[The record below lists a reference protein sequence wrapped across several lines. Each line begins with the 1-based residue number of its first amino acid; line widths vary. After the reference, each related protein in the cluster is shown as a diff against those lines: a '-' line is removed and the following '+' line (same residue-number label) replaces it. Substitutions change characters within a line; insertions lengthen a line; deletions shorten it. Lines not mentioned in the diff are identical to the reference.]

1 MAGER
6 RKADIYLESTGVV
19 VTTSTFKPGDVFARH
34 THDEGQFAYA
44 VSGGISMFTDKGNWI
59 VPAQR
64 AIWVPANIG
73 HEMHMHGAVTM
84 LNTFIEHKSA
94 KLAAL
99 PPSCQVY
106 GVSALLRH
114 LFDAMLALPSGMS
127 ARRAR
132 LESIL
137 LDELSGMPRLP
148 LSVPLPQDPRLSKAC
163 RRMLDAPTQSISID
177 AMAKM
182 ANMSRRAFTR
192 LFREA
197 TGVSF
202 VVWRQ
207 QVCVLEALSR
217 LSQGESV
224 KDISADLGYSSTSA
238 FTATFKLLLGDTPV
252 RYLARYRELTLSSE
266 AGNWA

>member
-1 MAGER
+1 MADER
-6 RKADIYLESTGVV
+6 QKADMDLDSIGVV
-19 VTTSTFKPGDVFARH
+19 VTTRTFKPGDVFARH

-64 AIWVPANIG
+64 AIWVPAYIG

-94 KLAAL
+94 ALAAL
-99 PPSCQVY
+99 PPYCQVY

-114 LFDAMLALPSGMS
+114 LFDAMLALPGGTS

-132 LESIL
+132 LESTL

-148 LSVPLPQDPRLSKAC
+148 LSVPLPQDPRLSRAC
-163 RRMLDAPTQSISID
+163 RHMLDAPTQAMSINE
-177 AMAKM
+177 MAKM
-182 ANMSRRAFTR
+182 ANMSRRTFTR
-192 LFREA
+192 QFREA

-202 VVWRQ
+202 VVWKQ
-207 QVCVLEALSR
+207 HVCVLEALSR
-217 LSQGESV
+217 LSQGASV
-224 KDISADLGYSSTSA
+224 KDVSADLGYSSTSA
-238 FTATFKLLLGDTPV
+238 FSATFKFLLGDAPV
-252 RYLARYRELTLSSE
+252 RYLARYRELTLSSD
-266 AGNWA
+266 ASS